1 MYNVHLAKKY
11 KAAFNEIKL
20 ITNKLDRVYPTR
32 PLLYIKKYGK
42 KIIEEI
48 IEKRRTLPGYTFSQA
63 QKEYGMSRETASKIC
78 SGIKILPIIK
88 KKKEKEVYLSVHR
101 NKVIYFYDIKHII
114 KNTVTEFCRDHKIKQ
129 SNFQEMLSGRTLN
142 AKGFS
147 LTKKEI
153 IILEKNGEL
162 FPIREP
168 LQYFCNRHGIF
179 APAIYLLKSK
189 KISQTKGYKI
199 HYER

>member
-1 MYNVHLAKKY
+1 
-11 KAAFNEIKL
+11 
-20 ITNKLDRVYPTR
+20 
-32 PLLYIKKYGK
+32 
-42 KIIEEI
+42 
-48 IEKRRTLPGYTFSQA
+48 
-63 QKEYGMSRETASKIC
+63 
-78 SGIKILPIIK
+78 
-88 KKKEKEVYLSVHR
+88 
-101 NKVIYFYDIKHII
+101 
-114 KNTVTEFCRDHKIKQ
+114 
-129 SNFQEMLSGRTLN
+129 MLSGRTLN